1 MLIETTIRYG
11 HTNFLTIGA
20 SRRNQEG
27 RDGGSVD
34 GPSQKKLR
42 LRPLPP
48 CVLGIHHTVF
58 HDQAT
63 LDPKTMHMNSS
74 TKRRHSGGFT
84 LIELLVVIAIIAIL
98 AGMLLPALGK
108 AKTKA
113 QGISCQNNG
122 KQLMLGWHLYAGDY
136 NDALVRTAGLDSL
149 VPTHNAT
156 KIYQLN
162 QWAMGTMDSANQGG
176 TNTILLMD
184 SLLYKYVGALAVYK
198 CPADRCGFTKG
209 AKKPYGG
216 GEAQSVRSM
225 SMNAWMNPINSWS
238 ADSKTA
244 TNFRKLGGILRPSE
258 TWVTIDENPASIN
271 DGWFV
276 CSPGDAAWVDIPGT
290 YHNNAG
296 GLTFSDGHA
305 EIKKWRDGSILGRSA
320 NIGSAPKDGKV
331 DLKWLQARST
341 YGPSGPP

>member
-1 MLIETTIRYG
+1 
-11 HTNFLTIGA
+11 
-20 SRRNQEG
+20 
-27 RDGGSVD
+27 
-34 GPSQKKLR
+34 
-42 LRPLPP
+42 
-48 CVLGIHHTVF
+48 
-58 HDQAT
+58 
-63 LDPKTMHMNSS
+63 MHMNSS
-74 TKRRHSGGFT
+74 PKSRYPGGFT

-136 NDALVRTAGLDSL
+136 NDGLVRTAGLDSL

-156 KIYQLN
+156 KIYPLN
-162 QWAMGTMDSANQGG
+162 QWAMGTMETANQGG
-176 TNTILLMD
+176 TNAILLMD
-184 SLLYKYVGALAVYK
+184 SLMYKYVGALAVYK
-198 CPADRCGFTKG
+198 CPADRASFTKG
-209 AKKPYGG
+209 TRKPYGG
-216 GEAQSVRSM
+216 GEVQSVRSM
-225 SMNAWMNPINSWS
+225 SMNAWMNPINAWS
-238 ADSKTA
+238 ADSKTV

-258 TWVTIDENPASIN
+258 TWVTIDENPKSIN

-276 CSPGDAAWVDIPGT
+276 CDPGAGAWTDIPAT

-305 EIKKWRDGSILGRSA
+305 EIKKWKDGGILGRNA
-320 NIGSAPKDGKV
+320 DIGAAPKDGKV
-331 DLKWLQARST
+331 DFKWLQARSS